1 MPQHKSCEKRMRT
14 ATKARER
21 NRRDRA
27 RCRTV
32 EKRVTQAADA
42 AVAVTKL
49 SEAFSV
55 LDRMAD
61 RGILHPRTA
70 ARRKARLA
78 RAANSL
84 NS

>member
-1 MPQHKSCEKRMRT
+1 MRT